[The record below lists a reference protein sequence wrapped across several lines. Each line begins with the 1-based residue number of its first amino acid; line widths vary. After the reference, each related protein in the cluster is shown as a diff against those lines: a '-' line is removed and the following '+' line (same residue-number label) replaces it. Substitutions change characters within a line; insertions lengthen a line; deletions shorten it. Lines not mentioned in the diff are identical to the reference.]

1 MRTDSKERPFEV
13 DVNENGYVEVWAEG
27 EWVMDFDW
35 TGDPEDHSAIQESGT
50 PQDVPRSWHRLCP
63 CHVSFIAK
71 RICHGP
77 VTFA

>member
-35 TGDPEDHSAIQESGT
+35 TGDPEDHSAIQEEIEERGREPGLPSCLSYEPVGT
-50 PQDVPRSWHRLCP
+50 LGRR
-63 CHVSFIAK
+63 
-71 RICHGP
+71 
-77 VTFA
+77 